1 MTYLVSLLITVEVYG
16 ARNYDISFSTRSRPG
31 NDSAPPGVS

>member
-1 MTYLVSLLITVEVYG
+1 MRYPFSLLITVEVYG
-16 ARNYDISFSTRSRPG
+16 AGNYDISFSTRSRLG